1 MRGIFELLFDIC
13 RTLLDFVYLF
23 LFLALL
29 IGLLNSI

>member
-1 MRGIFELLFDIC
+1 MREIFEGLVDIC
-13 RTLLDFVYLF
+13 RTLLDFVYMF